1 MAPKPATSTTASAAQ
16 PASGNFLPL
25 AQLNKASVKIGG
37 EWSVIAF
44 RPVEDMYEYT
54 WQSKPR
60 QGTNFLVTLVSAQDP
75 SQYSQG
81 QLKKNTKNTA
91 KYEQVKKAMEHGRRF
106 VMSKVAFVDDAK
118 LAYVSSSLKIVV
130 DLFSTKMDV
139 CVDIPN
145 SVVQPVPTATIAGS
159 ADLEGN
165 QFFDVIAL
173 VQEVSQVT
181 DHSNNRSSFVVK
193 IYDGSVDPDNNK
205 IKVMPLKVYFDT
217 TPESVFQPQSSGTD
231 PALRAMSGHDM
242 KALAEKHMNDKTPM
256 SFYAISGAQDDTKK
270 FVFRTTKHT
279 YMTGAVGPKAEKIKD
294 AAELHN
300 LTPEQTA
307 VFEIQTTTASARD
320 WSAEPAKETRCGLLA
335 TFARTA
341 TGVKEL
347 DADESIWQSNW
358 VRITEPSAGQSQQL
372 RFPCDSV

>member
-1 MAPKPATSTTASAAQ
+1 MAPKPATSATGSAAP

-37 EWSVIAF
+37 EWSVYAF
-44 RPVEDMYEYT
+44 RPVEDIYEYT

-75 SQYSQG
+75 SQYCQA
-81 QLKKNTKNTA
+81 QFKKNTKNEA
-91 KYEQVKKAMEHGRRF
+91 KYEKVKRAMEHGRRF

-130 DLFSTKMDV
+130 DLFSTKMDA

-181 DHSNNRSSFVVK
+181 DHSNNRSSFVLK

-205 IKVMPLKVYFDT
+205 IKVMPLKVYFNTMYFDT
-217 TPESVFQPQSSGTD
+217 TQSSGTV

-242 KALAEKHMNDKTPM
+242 KALAEQHMNDKTPM
-256 SFYAISGAQDDTKK
+256 SFYAISGAQDDMGK

-279 YMTGAVGPKAEKIKD
+279 YMAGAVGPKAEKIKD

-307 VFEIQTTTASARD
+307 VFEIQTTTATARD

-347 DADESIWQSNW
+347 DENESIWQSNW
-358 VRITEPSAGQSQQL
+358 VRITEPSADQSQQL

>member
-75 SQYSQG
+75 SQYCQA
-81 QLKKNTKNTA
+81 QFKKNTKNEA
-91 KYEQVKKAMEHGRRF
+91 KYEKVKKAMEHGRRF

-181 DHSNNRSSFVVK
+181 DHSNNRSSFVLK

-205 IKVMPLKVYFDT
+205 IKVMPLKVYFNTMYFDT
-217 TPESVFQPQSSGTD
+217 TQSSGTV

-242 KALAEKHMNDKTPM
+242 KALAEQHMNDKTPM
-256 SFYAISGAQDDTKK
+256 SFYAISGMQDDMGK

-279 YMTGAVGPKAEKIKD
+279 YMAGAVGPKAEKIKD

-347 DADESIWQSNW
+347 DENESIWQSNW
-358 VRITEPSAGQSQQL
+358 VRITEPSADQSQQL

>member
-75 SQYSQG
+75 SQYCQA
-81 QLKKNTKNTA
+81 QFKKNTKNEA
-91 KYEQVKKAMEHGRRF
+91 KYEKVKKAMEHGRRF

-118 LAYVSSSLKIVV
+118 LAYVSSPLKTVV

-165 QFFDVIAL
+165 QHFDVIAL

-181 DHSNNRSSFVVK
+181 DHSNNRSSFVLK

-205 IKVMPLKVYFDT
+205 IKVMPLKVYFNTMYFDT
-217 TPESVFQPQSSGTD
+217 TQSSGTV
-231 PALRAMSGHDM
+231 PALRVMSGHDM
-242 KALAEKHMNDKTPM
+242 KAFAEQHMKDKTPM
-256 SFYAISGAQDDTKK
+256 SFYAISGAQDDMGK

-279 YMTGAVGPKAEKIKD
+279 YMAGAVGPKAEKIKD
-294 AAELHN
+294 ATELHN

-347 DADESIWQSNW
+347 DEDESIWQCNW
-358 VRITEPSAGQSQQL
+358 VRISEPSADQSQQL

>member
-75 SQYSQG
+75 SQYCQG
-81 QLKKNTKNTA
+81 QLKKNTKNTV

-130 DLFSTKMDV
+130 DLFSTKMDA

-159 ADLEGN
+159 AALEGN

-181 DHSNNRSSFVVK
+181 DHSNNRSSFVLK

-205 IKVMPLKVYFDT
+205 IKVMPLKVYFNTMYFDT
-217 TPESVFQPQSSGTD
+217 TQSSGTV

-242 KALAEKHMNDKTPM
+242 KALAEQHMNDKTPM
-256 SFYAISGAQDDTKK
+256 SFYAISGAQDDMKK

-279 YMTGAVGPKAEKIKD
+279 YMAGAVGPKAEKIKD

-307 VFEIQTTTASARD
+307 VFEIQTTTATARD

-347 DADESIWQSNW
+347 DEDESIWQSNW

>member
-1 MAPKPATSTTASAAQ
+1 MAPKPATSATGSAAP

-75 SQYSQG
+75 SQYCQA
-81 QLKKNTKNTA
+81 QFKKNTKNEA
-91 KYEQVKKAMEHGRRF
+91 KYEKVKRAMEHGRRF

-181 DHSNNRSSFVVK
+181 DHSNNRSSFVLK

-205 IKVMPLKVYFDT
+205 IKVMPLKVYFNTMYFDT
-217 TPESVFQPQSSGTD
+217 TQSSGTV

-242 KALAEKHMNDKTPM
+242 KALAEQHMNDKTPM
-256 SFYAISGAQDDTKK
+256 SFYAISGAQDDMKK

-279 YMTGAVGPKAEKIKD
+279 YMAGAVGPKAEKIKD

-307 VFEIQTTTASARD
+307 VFEIQTTTATARD

-347 DADESIWQSNW
+347 DENESIWQSNW
-358 VRITEPSAGQSQQL
+358 VRITEPSADQSQQL